1 MPGLRRLLPPLLLL
15 LAALCPPRS
24 ALRHGPARIAVVGGG
39 IGGSAAAYFLR
50 QKFGPGVQLHVLE
63 KAALG
68 GRLHTLDLEG
78 AAYEAGG
85 SVIHPLNL
93 HMKHFVKELGAV
105 SMAWI
110 QSGLWSV
117 KGGNKLVCSGLIYS
131 SKAEVIPG
139 TVVSIEPKTRP
150 SRGVK
155 LNGGRHVQ
163 GILRG
168 FDPFMNLVID
178 ECVEMAPGGQ
188 QNNIG
193 MVVIRGNSIIML
205 EALERV

>member
-1 MPGLRRLLPPLLLL
+1 SSSSRPPSFSKLGLRSPFFKRPQ
-15 LAALCPPRS
+15 
-24 ALRHGPARIAVVGGG
+24 
-39 IGGSAAAYFLR
+39 FL
-50 QKFGPGVQLHVLE
+50 V
-63 KAALG
+63 
-68 GRLHTLDLEG
+68 
-78 AAYEAGG
+78 
-85 SVIHPLNL
+85 
-93 HMKHFVKELGAV
+93 
-105 SMAWI
+105 
-110 QSGLWSV
+110 
-117 KGGNKLVCSGLIYS
+117 
-131 SKAEVIPG
+131 
-139 TVVSIEPKTRP
+139 
-150 SRGVK
+150 VK